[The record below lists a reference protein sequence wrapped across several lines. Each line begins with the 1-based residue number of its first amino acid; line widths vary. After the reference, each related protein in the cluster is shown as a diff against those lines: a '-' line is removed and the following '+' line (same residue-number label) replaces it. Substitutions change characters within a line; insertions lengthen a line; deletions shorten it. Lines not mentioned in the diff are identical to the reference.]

1 MFIRKK
7 GKKQKESEM
16 MKDLIENAGSE
27 EKQELY
33 RLHMQEQQLSIT
45 ERMDEMKQIVAIM
58 DRDSARNNSEL

>member
-33 RLHMQEQQLSIT
+33 RLHMQEQ
-45 ERMDEMKQIVAIM
+45 
-58 DRDSARNNSEL
+58 